1 MQKYNC
7 KRLFYIHKGGVNRR
21 GYPEYILEYLRQR
34 EGLDDDD
41 TSMGEE
47 FNEMDKDEVLDEAL
61 NWLGLI
67 GCGGTIR
74 GLVEDIYDIVL
85 E

>member
-1 MQKYNC
+1 M
-7 KRLFYIHKGGVNRR
+7 

-34 EGLDDDD
+34 EGLDEDD
-41 TSMGEE
+41 TSMDEE

-67 GCGGTIR
+67 GYGDTIR